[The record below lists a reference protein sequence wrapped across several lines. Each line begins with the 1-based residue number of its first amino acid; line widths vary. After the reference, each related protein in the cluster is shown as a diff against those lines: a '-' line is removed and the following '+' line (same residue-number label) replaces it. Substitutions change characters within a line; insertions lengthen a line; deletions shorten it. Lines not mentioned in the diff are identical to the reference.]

1 MGRYYSGQIAGK
13 FWFGV
18 QSSNDASY
26 FGIEHIEI
34 LRYHVCGCE
43 RKERDAAPGCSTDV
57 ALQDEVAG
65 PETLA
70 KVSQLYCTD
79 CYSSLDEHKQSM
91 IDEMDEDD
99 DDIDYSQTWY
109 LPQHEICYEFTSNHI
124 EMVDSEIKALE
135 NAVGKYMSGYKIEDD
150 GDEITYSYAVPE
162 LDELGI
168 AMSRPQKDE
177 LSLIA
182 RLCLGKQISYCL
194 HKHGRCSFY
203 AEL

>member
-18 QSSNDASY
+18 QNSDDASN

-43 RKERDAAPGCSTDV
+43 CREHDGSK
-57 ALQDEVAG
+57 
-65 PETLA
+65 
-70 KVSQLYCTD
+70 LYCVD

-124 EMVDSEIKALE
+124 ELVDSEIKILE
-135 NAVGKYMSGYKIEDD
+135 EAVGKYMSGFRIEDD
-150 GDEITYSYAVPE
+150 GDEITYSYSTPE
-162 LDELGI
+162 LDEHGI
-168 AMSRPQKDE
+168 VISSPQKDE

-194 HKHGRCSFY
+194 HKHGGCSFY
-203 AEL
+203 ADVN